1 MLAQRK
7 ALPHWCEMIK
17 KPATSS
23 VRREPKASSG
33 RNRGWRAS
41 STRYPLLHAR
51 QAPLLYVDGSS
62 EVDKH
67 AVEAFT
73 APSVRSAVAPLLCG
87 ALDHDVS
94 KAKGRCS
101 GNREVA
107 LHGLHGT
114 SMCMCGFAR
123 LFTSSSRSK
132 LTARQYVQERHA
144 YYPFLFF
151 SFLFFSFLFFLVM
164 RMIRLSGY
172 QRCMIR

>member
-94 KAKGRCS
+94 KAKGRSPSTDCT
-101 GNREVA
+101 A
-107 LHGLHGT
+107 LV
-114 SMCMCGFAR
+114 CACVPGFAR

-144 YYPFLFF
+144 
-151 SFLFFSFLFFLVM
+151 
-164 RMIRLSGY
+164 MIRLSGY